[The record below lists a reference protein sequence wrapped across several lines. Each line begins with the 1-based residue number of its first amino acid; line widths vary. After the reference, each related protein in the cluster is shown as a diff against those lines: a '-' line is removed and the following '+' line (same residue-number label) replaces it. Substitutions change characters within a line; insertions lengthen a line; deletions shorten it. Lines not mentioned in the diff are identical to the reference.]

1 MEQAAV
7 LLGALRAQARLGQAR
22 LAAAEVEALAD
33 AAGIEPGALPAL
45 VTRLV
50 EANAVR
56 LVWGGALE
64 VLPEP
69 EAPAGGVVIIAPGA
83 QFGPGAT
90 LGGHG
95 TTGATMTISAG
106 ITLGELATVLRQL
119 RALRAELTGEAAE
132 RAAAAEAALR
142 DRPGPDAPDEEK
154 RGWARRAM
162 DALTALLSRA
172 PQVKAVVDL
181 AEKALKPFLAA

>member
-83 QFGPGAT
+83 QFGAGAT

-132 RAAAAEAALR
+132 RAAAAETALR
-142 DRPGPDAPDEEK
+142 DRPGPEASEEEQ